1 MKTSLNSLFDIFN
14 DTEAMVRDYPDMGK
28 AFKPIALQFSEKKSK
43 PDASIMVYGVYNA
56 GKSTLINALIGQN
69 IAPAGDIPLT
79 DRVDE
84 YRWGQY
90 AILDTPG
97 VDAPLAHE
105 KVTREQML
113 KADAIIFVVNPS
125 GAAEEI
131 KTLQVIIDLLANGKK
146 LFLVFNEKNPLSLE
160 DFIQLKNKTRERL
173 QLLAEAHG
181 IHGVLADIPIFR
193 VNAQRALKGKLE
205 QKSAL
210 LNNSGFPAFE
220 AALTTFIDGITQ
232 DDVYARLAGQLN
244 NFLAHFIETLTKN
257 AGSETVCQYDT
268 LLRNLVTAQGNCRKE
283 IKNEIG
289 RNRTTIYE
297 RSKSALRQ
305 DPQQSQS
312 KIEGFYQDACANA
325 SRVLQDEM
333 EFLANQFNNDVAILE
348 AALLHRADNNGVKIN
363 SVNLG
368 AETAAVG
375 DKPSALS
382 HINADMLH
390 QVAGTVGKMA
400 KPEHIVTGLKIVKD
414 WMPSVMKGIGAKT
427 MEKWGAAVVG
437 KWIPMVGPAITVLS
451 GLWDI
456 FADDPEEKQLSQQ
469 LEQQQRERERFMQE
483 VDDIAQ
489 DIANQYES
497 AMTGMIAEGLEP
509 WLSEMKQKVADLL
522 ASANQNEQEHLVVI
536 AKAQQLLIRLTP
548 DNA

>member
-1 MKTSLNSLFDIFN
+1 
-14 DTEAMVRDYPDMGK
+14 
-28 AFKPIALQFSEKKSK
+28 
-43 PDASIMVYGVYNA
+43 
-56 GKSTLINALIGQN
+56 
-69 IAPAGDIPLT
+69 
-79 DRVDE
+79 
-84 YRWGQY
+84 
-90 AILDTPG
+90 
-97 VDAPLAHE
+97 
-105 KVTREQML
+105 
-113 KADAIIFVVNPS
+113 
-125 GAAEEI
+125 
-131 KTLQVIIDLLANGKK
+131 QVIIDLLANGKK

-193 VNAQRALKGKLE
+193 VNAQRALKGRLE

-220 AALTTFIDGITQ
+220 TALTTFIDGITQ

-257 AGSETVCQYDT
+257 VGSETVSQYDT

-297 RSKSALRQ
+297 RSKYALRQ

-312 KIEGFYQDACANA
+312 KIEGFYQDACANV

-368 AETAAVG
+368 AETTAVG

-414 WMPSVMKGIGAKT
+414 WMPSVMKGIGEKT

-456 FADDPEEKQLSQQ
+456 FTDDPEEKQLSQQ
-469 LEQQQRERERFMQE
+469 LEQQQ
-483 VDDIAQ
+483 
-489 DIANQYES
+489 
-497 AMTGMIAEGLEP
+497 
-509 WLSEMKQKVADLL
+509 
-522 ASANQNEQEHLVVI
+522 
-536 AKAQQLLIRLTP
+536 
-548 DNA
+548 